1 MVNFDVNMKFFRKEK
16 DNLNQRKYAMITL
29 RVTDEE
35 KNILEN
41 HSFMTGLSISDI
53 IRESLKVH
61 MDNERIFETTKE
73 RKEREWIL

>member
-1 MVNFDVNMKFFRKEK
+1 MNYK
-16 DNLNQRKYAMITL
+16 KYAMITL

-35 KNILEN
+35 KSILEN

-61 MDNERIFETTKE
+61 MDNERMFETRKE
-73 RKEREWIL
+73 RMEREWIL

>member
-1 MVNFDVNMKFFRKEK
+1 MKFFRKEK
-16 DNLNQRKYAMITL
+16 ESLNYKKYAMITL

-35 KNILEN
+35 KSILEN

-61 MDNERIFETTKE
+61 MDNERMFETRKE
-73 RKEREWIL
+73 RMEREWIL

>member
-1 MVNFDVNMKFFRKEK
+1 MNH
-16 DNLNQRKYAMITL
+16 RKYSMITL

-35 KNILEN
+35 KSILEN
-41 HSFMTGLSISDI
+41 HSFITGLSISDI

-61 MDNERIFETTKE
+61 MENERIFETTKE